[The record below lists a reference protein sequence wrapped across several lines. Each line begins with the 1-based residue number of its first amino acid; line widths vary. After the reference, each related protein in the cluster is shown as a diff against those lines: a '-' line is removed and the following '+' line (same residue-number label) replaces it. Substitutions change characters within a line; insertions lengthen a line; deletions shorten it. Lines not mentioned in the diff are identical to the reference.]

1 MEGKPYKWMTFR
13 ECDEYIQNMARGIK
27 SLNMMPDIEAE
38 G

>member
-1 MEGKPYKWMTFR
+1 MTFR
-13 ECDEYIQNMARGIK
+13 ECDELIQNLARGIN